1 MFTTFT
7 RTAIAT
13 AVIASALAIPT
24 ATATPATPTPAP
36 LSPRVEATDA
46 TLISLTPMTPAWA
59 KAVDS
64 RKSDY
69 ARISAEEAGYASIPQ
84 IGCHDPLAYW
94 DHAERQC
101 LRVVP

>member
-1 MFTTFT
+1 MFT
-7 RTAIAT
+7 RTIIAV
-13 AVIASALAIPT
+13 AVIASALVIPT

-59 KAVDS
+59 KAIDS
-64 RKSDY
+64 RKTDY
-69 ARISAEEAGYASIPQ
+69 ARESARDAGYASVPQ

-94 DHAERQC
+94 DHASREC

>member
-7 RTAIAT
+7 RTIIAT
-13 AVIASALAIPT
+13 AVIASALAVPT
-24 ATATPATPTPAP
+24 ATATPAPTPAP
-36 LSPRVEATDA
+36 LSPRVSATDS
-46 TLISLTPMTPAWA
+46 TLIALTPMTPAWA
-59 KAVDS
+59 KAIDS

-69 ARISAEEAGYASIPQ
+69 ARESARDAGYASIPQ